1 MLLIFLVLFIK
12 ITIVSRS
19 ILQRKQEMKG
29 KVLQLEPYQ
38 ELEDWCETEV
48 IYYKQASL
56 LQQ

>member
-1 MLLIFLVLFIK
+1 
-12 ITIVSRS
+12 
-19 ILQRKQEMKG
+19 MKG

-56 LQQ
+56 LQQRVM